1 MQLVGDVVDM
11 RKLVLSMVQS
21 VDGYVNGPGR
31 EPLIPEWS
39 GDLDQWT
46 FDMIERFDTLLYGR
60 AAWQEMAAFWPNAE
74 KSPDTPEPQR
84 KLARFMNGSKKIVFS
99 RTLQDA
105 EAWVNS
111 ELANDSISNTVG
123 GLRESPGKDI
133 VIFAG
138 AAFAQEAMR
147 ADLIDE
153 LWLLT
158 VPLLFGHGIRLFEG
172 HSLRSDL
179 KLSEVRRMD
188 TGAVSTRYIRT
199 RAN

>member
-1 MQLVGDVVDM
+1 M

-21 VDGYVNGPGR
+21 VDGYINGPGH

-39 GDLDQWT
+39 ADLDQWT

-60 AAWQEMAAFWPNAE
+60 AAWQEMAAFWPDAE
-74 KSPDTPEPQR
+74 TNPDTPEPQR
-84 KLARFMNGSKKIVFS
+84 KLARFMNGSRKIVFS
-99 RTLQDA
+99 RTLGDA
-105 EAWVNS
+105 KAWANS
-111 ELANDSISNTVG
+111 ELANNSIGNIVG
-123 GLRESPGKDI
+123 GLRENPGKDM

-158 VPLLFGHGIRLFEG
+158 VPLLFGHGTRLFEG
-172 HSLRSDL
+172 HALRSDL
-179 KLSEVRRMD
+179 TLSEARRMD
-188 TGAVSTRYIRT
+188 TGAVSTRYLRK
-199 RAN
+199 RAR